1 MPTFRYHAKSAP
13 GQTVDGVVEAE
24 NRLAALGKLSDL
36 GYFPTSVEENIAHSP
51 IASGKISQKDLALFT
66 RQLADLLD
74 AGLPLLKGV
83 RVATEQ
89 TSNGRLAAILREVGD
104 RVEGGAS
111 LADALRA
118 HGEIFTPVFVGLVHA
133 GEVGAFLGTALERL
147 ADLAERQDELRARI
161 QTSLAYPGLILLTGA
176 GTVLFLLVYVVP
188 KLATVFEEMG
198 QELPWV
204 TRFLVEVGRG
214 AASPL
219 GILMFGGAVTA
230 LGLTRKKWKAWFASR
245 SLDRIPVW
253 GPLAKKA
260 ALARFGRTLSVLLSS
275 GVPILDSLQISSEVL
290 GHADLSKHLL
300 AARTRVGEG
309 ESLAESLRAAGGF
322 PPFVSNMIAVGEEGR
337 SLGRSLDKVAATC
350 ERDCDRA
357 LKVFTALLE
366 PLLILGVGTVIA
378 FIVLSMLL
386 PIFQMSTFV
395 R

>member
-1 MPTFRYHAKSAP
+1 MPAFRYRAKSAP

-24 NRLAALGKLSDL
+24 NRLAALGKLSEL
-36 GYFPTSVEENIAHSP
+36 GYYPTSVEENLAPEST
-51 IASGKISQKDLALFT
+51 AKGKISQKDLALFT

-74 AGLPLLKGV
+74 AGLPLLKGL

-89 TSNGRLAAILREVGD
+89 TSNQRLAAILREISD
-104 RVEGGAS
+104 RVEGGSS
-111 LADALRA
+111 LTEALRL
-118 HGEIFTPVFVGLVHA
+118 HPTVFTPVFIGLVHA
-133 GEVGAFLGTALERL
+133 GEVGAFLGGALERL

-188 KLATVFEEMG
+188 KLAGVFEEMG
-198 QELPWV
+198 QELPWA
-204 TRFLVEVGRG
+204 TRFLVGLGRG
-214 AASPL
+214 TASPL
-219 GILMFGGAVTA
+219 GLLMIGGAVAA
-230 LGLTRKKWKAWFASR
+230 LVLTRKKWKAWFSSR
-245 SLDRIPVW
+245 SLAHIPVW
-253 GPLAKKA
+253 GPLAQKA

-275 GVPILDSLQISSEVL
+275 GVPILDSLQISSDVL
-290 GHADLSKHLL
+290 GHPLLSQHLL
-300 AARTRVGEG
+300 DARTRVGEG
-309 ESLAESLRAAGGF
+309 ESLADSLRAAGGF
-322 PPFVSNMIAVGEEGR
+322 PPFVANMIAVGEEGR
-337 SLGRSLDKVAATC
+337 SLARSLDKVAAAC

>member
-1 MPTFRYHAKSAP
+1 MPTFQYRAKVAP

-24 NRLAALGKLSDL
+24 NRLAALEKLSNL
-36 GYFPTSVEENIAHSP
+36 GYFPTSVDENMAPASP
-51 IASGKISQKDLALFT
+51 RTGKISQKDLALFT

-74 AGLPLLKGV
+74 AGLPLLKGL
-83 RVATEQ
+83 RVATDQ
-89 TSNGRLAAILREVGD
+89 TPNLRLESILRDVGD

-111 LADALRA
+111 LAEALRVYSDV
-118 HGEIFTPVFVGLVHA
+118 FSPVFVGLVHA
-133 GEVGAFLGTALERL
+133 GEVGAFLGNALERL
-147 ADLAERQDELRARI
+147 ADLAERQDELRSRI
-161 QTSLAYPGLILLTGA
+161 QTSLAYPGLILLTGV

-204 TRFLVEVGRG
+204 TRLLVSVGRG
-214 AASPL
+214 FSSPL
-219 GILMFGGAVTA
+219 GILVIGGAVA
-230 LGLTRKKWKAWFASR
+230 GLVLTRKKWKAWLSSR
-245 SLDRIPVW
+245 SLDTIPVY

-275 GVPILDSLQISSEVL
+275 GVPILDSLQISSDVL
-290 GHADLSKHLL
+290 GHRELSKRLL

-322 PPFVSNMIAVGEEGR
+322 PPFVANMIAVGEEGR
-337 SLGRSLDKVAATC
+337 SLARSLEKVAATC

>member
-1 MPTFRYHAKSAP
+1 MPTFRYRAKVAP
-13 GQTVDGVVEAE
+13 AQTVDGVVEAE
-24 NRLAALGKLSDL
+24 NRLAALEKLSKL
-36 GYFPTSVEENIAHSP
+36 GYFPTIVDENVAQASP
-51 IASGKISQKDLALFT
+51 GTGRISQKDLALFT

-74 AGLPLLKGV
+74 AGLPLLKSL
-83 RVATEQ
+83 RVATDQ
-89 TSNGRLAAILREVGD
+89 TPNPRLALILRDVGD

-111 LADALRA
+111 LAEALRVYSDV
-118 HGEIFTPVFVGLVHA
+118 FTPVFVGLIHA
-133 GEVGAFLGTALERL
+133 GEVGAFLGNALERL
-147 ADLAERQDELRARI
+147 ADLAERQDDLRSRI
-161 QTSLAYPGLILLTGA
+161 QTSLAYPGLILLTGV
-176 GTVLFLLVYVVP
+176 GTVLFLLIYVVP

-198 QELPWV
+198 QDLPWV
-204 TRFLVEVGRG
+204 TRLLVSVGRG
-214 AASPL
+214 LSSPV
-219 GILMFGGAVTA
+219 GILMIGGVVT
-230 LGLTRKKWKAWFASR
+230 GLVVTRKKWKAWLSSR
-245 SLDRIPVW
+245 SLDTIPVY

-275 GVPILDSLQISSEVL
+275 GVPILDSLQISSDVL
-290 GHADLSKHLL
+290 GHRDLGKHLL

-322 PPFVSNMIAVGEEGR
+322 PPFVANMIAVGEEGR
-337 SLGRSLDKVAATC
+337 SLARSLDKVAATC

-357 LKVFTALLE
+357 LKVFTSLLE

>member
-1 MPTFRYHAKSAP
+1 MPTFRYRAKSAP
-13 GQTVDGVVEAE
+13 GQSVDGVVEAE
-24 NRLAALGKLSDL
+24 NRLAALEKLSKL
-36 GYFPTSVEENIAHSP
+36 GYFPTSVDENVAQTSP
-51 IASGKISQKDLALFT
+51 GTGKISQKDLALFT

-74 AGLPLLKGV
+74 AGLPLLKGL
-83 RVATEQ
+83 RVATDQ
-89 TSNGRLAAILREVGD
+89 TPNPRLATILRDVGD

-111 LADALRA
+111 LAEALRVYSDV
-118 HGEIFTPVFVGLVHA
+118 FTPVFVGLVHA
-133 GEVGAFLGTALERL
+133 GEVGAFLGDALERL
-147 ADLAERQDELRARI
+147 ADLAERQDELRSRI
-161 QTSLAYPGLILLTGA
+161 QTSLAYPGLILLTGV

-204 TRFLVEVGRG
+204 TRLLVSVGRG
-214 AASPL
+214 LSSPVGL
-219 GILMFGGAVTA
+219 LMVGGAAAGLV
-230 LGLTRKKWKAWFASR
+230 LTRKKWKAWLSSR

-260 ALARFGRTLSVLLSS
+260 ALARFGRTFSVLLSS
-275 GVPILDSLQISSEVL
+275 GVPILDSLQISSDVL
-290 GHADLSKHLL
+290 GHPDLSKHLL
-300 AARTRVGEG
+300 AARGRVGEG

-322 PPFVSNMIAVGEEGR
+322 PPFVANMIAVGEEGR
-337 SLGRSLDKVAATC
+337 SLARSLDKVATTC

-357 LKVFTALLE
+357 IKVFTALLE